1 MTKNSFTDDELWKS
15 VVMDSSQAFAT
26 LYNRYWKKLYQTTL
40 YYLKDTDTAEQV
52 LQDVFVVLWKKRA
65 QLKIDNFKAYIYITA
80 RYHVFTHLRAAK
92 LDPVEYIEH
101 YTENLEQ
108 ADYNIAEEK
117 LNYNDLM
124 VQLEQN
130 LKKLPKRCRE
140 IFWMSRIENLS
151 NEEIALKLGISKRTV
166 ENQITQALSHLR
178 SVYKNLS
185 AIGLAVLFVALFK

>member
-15 VVMDSSQAFAT
+15 VAMDDSQAFAT

-65 QLKIDNFKAYIYITA
+65 QLKIDNFKAYIYVTA

-101 YTENLEQ
+101 YEEHLEQ

-117 LNYNDLM
+117 LNYNDLK
-124 VQLEQN
+124 VQLEES

-151 NEEIALKLGISKRTV
+151 NEEISVKLGISKRTV
-166 ENQITQALSHLR
+166 ENQITQASSHLR
-178 SVYKNLS
+178 GLYKNLHL
-185 AIGLAVLFVALFK
+185 IGLTTLIINLFK